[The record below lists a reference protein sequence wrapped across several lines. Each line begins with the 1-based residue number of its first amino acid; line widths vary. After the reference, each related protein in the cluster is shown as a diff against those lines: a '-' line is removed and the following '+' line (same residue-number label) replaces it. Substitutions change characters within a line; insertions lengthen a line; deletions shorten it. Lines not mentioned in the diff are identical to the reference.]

1 MKPAR
6 IDVHIGELVLH
17 GFETAERDDIRTAFE
32 REVTRLLAERG
43 VPASFAH
50 AGIDAQMDAGSI
62 RITRGLGA
70 AAVGAQIAQAIF
82 RDDR

>member
-6 IDVHIGELVLH
+6 IDVHIGALVLH
-17 GFETAERDDIRTAFE
+17 GFAAADRDLIRDAFE

-43 VPASFAH
+43 VPASFAQ
-50 AGIDAQMDAGSI
+50 AGISAQLDAGSI
-62 RITRGLGA
+62 RVARGPGA

-82 RDDR
+82 RNDP